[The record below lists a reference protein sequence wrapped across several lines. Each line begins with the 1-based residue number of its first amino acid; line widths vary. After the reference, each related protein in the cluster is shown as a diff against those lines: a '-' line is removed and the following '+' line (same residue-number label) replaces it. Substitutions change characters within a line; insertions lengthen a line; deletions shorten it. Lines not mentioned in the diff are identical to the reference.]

1 MRKTIGITLI
11 IVGLLIPAIT
21 ILFKLF
27 DLKIAEYPVLGWSSV
42 IGSAIFTTGVI
53 VYRKGIRFP

>member
-27 DLKIAEYPVLGWSSV
+27 DLKIAEYPVLGWPGV

-53 VYRKGIRFP
+53 VYRKRIRFP